1 MIRVLVVNNMRLISS
16 VITTVLMDE
25 PDIQVVG
32 RTTSVEEAIAH
43 APECDV
49 LLVTTQLQDNGA
61 LRITRAIAQTGM
73 PAKVLIIGLAESK
86 REILQYAEAGAAG
99 YVLQNESVHDLLIK
113 IRASYHDQALISP
126 EVAAALLSRVSELA
140 QASPTTDDLGNA
152 EELTP
157 RETEI
162 LELIGKGL
170 SNREVADHLVLE
182 VGTVKNHVHSI
193 LQKLNVSNR
202 HEAIRHLPAHE

>member
-32 RTTSVEEAIAH
+32 RTTSVEEAIAR
-43 APECDV
+43 APECDI
-49 LLVTTQLQDNGA
+49 LLVTTQLRDQGA
-61 LRITRAIAQTGM
+61 LRITQAIAQAGM
-73 PAKVLIIGLAESK
+73 PTKVLIIGLAESK
-86 REILQYAEAGAAG
+86 KEILQYAEAGAAG

-126 EVAAALLSRVSELA
+126 EIAAALLSRVSELA
-140 QASPTTDDLGNA
+140 QASPATDELGSA

-170 SNREVADHLVLE
+170 SNREVADRLVLE

-202 HEAIRHLPAHE
+202 HEATRHLPVDK